1 MSESYIYGIHAVEK
15 FIQQSSPQSIELVA
29 TEGRNPRL
37 LSVIGQAR
45 KSGIPLRY
53 ASRDELNE
61 LVGNNKHQ
69 GCVLQIEVVEG
80 QQKSLEQCL
89 TELNGESLFLVLDG
103 VQDPHNLG
111 ACLRTSDAA
120 GVDAV
125 IIPRDRSVSLN
136 ATVRKVSAGAAESVP
151 LIEVTNLSRCLK
163 MLKDAGVWI
172 YGTSGD
178 AESSLYDFAYQGP
191 VALVMGA
198 EGSGLRRLTAEQ
210 CDYLVSLPMRG
221 VVESLNVSV
230 ATGVCL
236 FEIDRSRR
244 QLTTQG

>member
-15 FIQQSSPQSIELVA
+15 FIQQSAQHSIELVT

-45 KSGIPLRY
+45 KSKIPLRF

-61 LVGNNKHQ
+61 LAGNNKHQ
-69 GCVLQIEVVEG
+69 GCVLQIRVIEG

-89 TELNGESLFLVLDG
+89 TELSSDSLFLVLDG

-125 IIPRDRSVSLN
+125 IIPKDRSASLN
-136 ATVRKVSAGAAESVP
+136 ATVRKVAAGAAESVP

-172 YGTSGD
+172 YGTGGE
-178 AESSLYDFAYQGP
+178 AQASLYDLEYSGP

-198 EGSGLRRLTAEQ
+198 EGDGLRRLTAEQ
-210 CDYLVSLPMRG
+210 CDYMVSLPMRG

-236 FEIDRSRR
+236 FEINRSRQ
-244 QLTTQG
+244 QLTSRG

>member
-15 FIQQSSPQSIELVA
+15 FIQQSSTQSIELVA

-45 KSGIPLRY
+45 KAGIPLRF

-69 GCVLQIEVVEG
+69 GCVLQIKVLEG
-80 QQKSLEQCL
+80 QRKSLEQCL
-89 TELNGESLFLVLDG
+89 TELSSESLFLVLDG

-125 IIPRDRSVSLN
+125 IIPKDRSVSLN
-136 ATVRKVSAGAAESVP
+136 ATVRKVAAGAAESVP

-172 YGTSGD
+172 YGTSGE
-178 AESSLYDFAYQGP
+178 AESSLYDFDYQGP

-210 CDYLVSLPMRG
+210 CDYLVSLRMRG

-236 FEIDRSRR
+236 FEINRSRR

>member
-1 MSESYIYGIHAVEK
+1 MSDSYIYGIHAVEK

-89 TELNGESLFLVLDG
+89 AELNRNSLFLILDG
-103 VQDPHNLG
+103 VQDPQNLG

-125 IIPRDRSVSLN
+125 IIPKDRSATLN
-136 ATVRKVSAGAAESVP
+136 ATVRKVAAGAAESVP

-178 AESSLYDFAYQGP
+178 AQDSLYVHAYGGP

-198 EGSGLRRLTAEQ
+198 EGHGLRRLTAEQ
-210 CDYLVSLPMRG
+210 CDHLVKLPMHG

-230 ATGVCL
+230 ATGICL
-236 FEIDRSRR
+236 YEIMRSRN
-244 QLTTQG
+244 LA